1 LFISHIAVYAWVSCM
16 GFRISRAL
24 TIAGVDSGGGAGIAA
39 DLKTFA
45 ALQVHGLVAVTS
57 VTAQNTLGVYGIHDI
72 PPQMVELQI
81 DVVAE
86 DIGVDAAKTGML
98 SNPGIVRSVARSVK
112 KHGFPL
118 VVDPVIFAKSGDR
131 LLTEE
136 AVEVLA
142 KELLPLAKVVT
153 PNRFEAER
161 LSGIRIE
168 DLEDAEKAGKIIK
181 DRYGAEIVVVKGGHI
196 SGDKSIDIVITSKE
210 ILRLEGPK
218 IEGCT
223 HGTGCSFSAAI
234 AAHIAKGEDPLAAIR
249 KSKEF
254 ILTAIER
261 SYRVGKGHCP
271 VNPTAYLELDAERYR
286 AIESVERALKIIEE
300 RASDIAKL
308 IPEVQSN
315 LAYSLPPYLAR
326 GVDDVIA
333 IPGRIINYMGR
344 ARASGPPRPG
354 ASSHVAR
361 GILAAMELYPE
372 YRSAMNI
379 RYISGIE
386 DIASKAGFKVSWYDR
401 KEEPEDVKKREG
413 ATIPWGV
420 REAIE
425 RIGSMPDIVIDY
437 GDFGKEPGAKIFGRD
452 PIDVV
457 NKLLKL
463 IDILKEAKHHPF
475 S

>member
-1 LFISHIAVYAWVSCM
+1 MVFKIP
-16 GFRISRAL
+16 RAL

-72 PPQMVELQI
+72 PPQIIELQI

-98 SNPGIVRSVARSVK
+98 SNPGIVRSVARAVK
-112 KHGFPL
+112 KHGFSL

-142 KELLPLAKVVT
+142 RELLPLARVVT

-161 LSGIRIE
+161 LSGIKIE
-168 DLEDAEKAGKIIK
+168 SLEDAERAGKII
-181 DRYGAEIVVVKGGHI
+181 RERHGSEIVVVKGGHLT
-196 SGDKSIDIVITSKE
+196 GDESVDIVVSQSGV
-210 ILRLEGPK
+210 LRLEGPR

-234 AAHIAKGEDPLAAIR
+234 AAYIAKGEEPVEAI
-249 KSKEF
+249 KKAKGF
-254 ILTAIER
+254 ISIAIER

-271 VNPTAYLELDAERYR
+271 VNPMAYLELDAERYR
-286 AIESVERALKIIEE
+286 AIELVEKALRIIEE
-300 RASDIAKL
+300 RGEDVAKL

-315 LAYSLPPYLAR
+315 LAYALPPYLAK
-326 GVDDVIA
+326 GIADVVA
-333 IPGRIINYMGR
+333 VPGRIVNYMGR
-344 ARASGPPRPG
+344 AKASGPPRPG

-361 GILAAMELYPE
+361 GILAVLELYPE
-372 YRSAMNI
+372 YRSAINI
-379 RYISGIE
+379 RYIPKME
-386 DIASKAGFKVSWYDR
+386 DIASKAGLKVSWYDR
-401 KEEPEDVKKREG
+401 REEPEDVKKKEG

-420 REAIE
+420 REAIK

-452 PIDVV
+452 PVDVA
-457 NKLLKL
+457 NKLIKL
-463 IDILKEAKHHPF
+463 IEALKSSGAIG
-475 S
+475 

>member
-1 LFISHIAVYAWVSCM
+1 MIP
-16 GFRISRAL
+16 RAL

-57 VTAQNTLGVYGIHDI
+57 ITAQNTLGVFGIHDI

-112 KHGFPL
+112 RHGFPL

-131 LLTEE
+131 LLVEE
-136 AVEVLA
+136 AVEVMA

-153 PNRFEAER
+153 PNRFEAEK
-161 LSGIRIE
+161 LSGIKIE
-168 DLEDAEKAGKIIK
+168 GFEDAEKAGKIIRE
-181 DRYGAEIVVVKGGHI
+181 RYGPEAVVVKGGHL
-196 SGDKSIDIVITSKE
+196 SGDMSIDVVIHGSGNVM
-210 ILRLEGPK
+210 RLEGPR
-218 IEGCT
+218 IDGCT

-234 AAHIAKGEDPLAAIR
+234 AAYIARGEDLLDAI
-249 KSKEF
+249 KKAKEF
-254 ILTAIER
+254 ITIAIER

-286 AIESVERALKIIEE
+286 AERLVEEAVAIIEGRGE
-300 RASDIAKL
+300 DVAKL

-315 LAYSLPPYLAR
+315 LVYALPHYLAKSPR
-326 GVDDVIA
+326 DVIA
-333 IPGRIINYMGR
+333 IPGRIVNYMGR

-361 GILAAMELYPE
+361 GVLAAMEAYPE
-372 YRSAMNI
+372 YRSAINI
-379 RYISGIE
+379 RYIPGLE
-386 DIASKAGFKVSWYDR
+386 DIASKAGFKLSWYNR
-401 KEEPEDVKKREG
+401 REEPEDVKKKEG

-420 REAIE
+420 RTAIS
-425 RIGSMPDIVIDY
+425 RAGMMPDIIIDY
-437 GDFGKEPGAKIFGRD
+437 GDFGKEPGAKIFGKD
-452 PIDVV
+452 PLDVV
-457 NKLLKL
+457 YKLLRL
-463 IDILKEAKHHPF
+463 VDELKKNKVI

>member
-1 LFISHIAVYAWVSCM
+1 MVGKPPIP
-16 GFRISRAL
+16 RAL

-57 VTAQNTLGVYGIHDI
+57 VTAQNTLGVFGIHDI
-72 PPQMVELQI
+72 PPSMVELQI

-131 LLTEE
+131 LLVEE
-136 AVEVLA
+136 AVEVMT

-153 PNRFEAER
+153 PNKFEAER

-168 DLEDAEKAGKIIK
+168 GLEDAEKAGKIIREK
-181 DRYGAEIVVVKGGHI
+181 YGPEIVVVKGGHL
-196 SGDKSIDIVITSKE
+196 SGDKSIDIVIHGSGSVTM
-210 ILRLEGPK
+210 LEGPRVD
-218 IEGCT
+218 GCT

-234 AAHIAKGEDPLAAIR
+234 AAYIARGEDLLNAVKKA
-249 KSKEF
+249 KEF
-254 ILTAIER
+254 VTIAIER
-261 SYRVGKGHCP
+261 SYKVGKGHCP
-271 VNPTAYLELDAERYR
+271 VNPTAYLELDAEKYR
-286 AIESVERALKIIEE
+286 AERLVEEAIAIIEK
-300 RASDIAKL
+300 RAEDVAKL

-315 LAYSLPPYLAR
+315 LVYALPHYLAKSPR
-326 GVDDVIA
+326 DVIA
-333 IPGRIINYMGR
+333 IPGRIVNYMGK
-344 ARASGPPRPG
+344 AKASGSPKPG

-361 GILAAMELYPE
+361 GVLAAMEIYPE
-372 YRSAMNI
+372 YRAAMNI
-379 RYISGIE
+379 RYIPGLE
-386 DIASKAGFKVSWYDR
+386 DIASKAGFKISWYDR
-401 KEEPEDVKKREG
+401 KEEPEDVKRKEG
-413 ATIPWGV
+413 ASIPWGV
-420 REAIE
+420 RTAIN
-425 RIGSMPDIVIDY
+425 RIGSMPDIIIDY
-437 GDFGKEPGAKIFGRD
+437 GDFGKEPGAKIFGKD

-457 NKLLKL
+457 NKLLRL
-463 IDILKEAKHHPF
+463 IEELKKNKTI

>member
-1 LFISHIAVYAWVSCM
+1 MVGKPQIP
-16 GFRISRAL
+16 RAL

-57 VTAQNTLGVYGIHDI
+57 VTAQNTLGVFGIHDI
-72 PPQMVELQI
+72 PPSMVELQI

-131 LLTEE
+131 LLVEE
-136 AVEVLA
+136 AVEVMA

-153 PNRFEAER
+153 PNKFEAER
-161 LSGIRIE
+161 LSGIKIE
-168 DLEDAEKAGKIIK
+168 GLEDAEKAGKIIREK
-181 DRYGAEIVVVKGGHI
+181 YGPEIVVVKGGHL
-196 SGDKSIDIVITSKE
+196 SGDKSIDIVIHGSGNVTM
-210 ILRLEGPK
+210 LEGPRVD
-218 IEGCT
+218 GCT

-234 AAHIAKGEDPLAAIR
+234 AAYIAKGEDLLNAVKKA
-249 KSKEF
+249 KEF
-254 ILTAIER
+254 VTIAIER
-261 SYRVGKGHCP
+261 SYKVGKGHCP

-286 AIESVERALKIIEE
+286 AERLVEEAIAIIEK
-300 RASDIAKL
+300 RAEDVAKL

-315 LAYSLPPYLAR
+315 LAYALPHYLAKSPR
-326 GVDDVIA
+326 DVIA
-333 IPGRIINYMGR
+333 IPGRIVNYMGR
-344 ARASGPPRPG
+344 AKASGPPRPG

-361 GILAAMELYPE
+361 GVLAAMEIYPE
-372 YRSAMNI
+372 YRAAMNI
-379 RYISGIE
+379 RYIPGLE
-386 DIASKAGFKVSWYDR
+386 DIASKAGFKISWYDR
-401 KEEPEDVKKREG
+401 REEPEDVKRKEG
-413 ATIPWGV
+413 ASIPWGV
-420 REAIE
+420 RTAIN
-425 RIGSMPDIVIDY
+425 RIGSMPDIIIDY
-437 GDFGKEPGAKIFGRD
+437 GDFGKEPGAKIFGKD

-457 NKLLKL
+457 NKLLRL
-463 IDILKEAKHHPF
+463 IEELKRNKTI

>member
-1 LFISHIAVYAWVSCM
+1 MVGKPQIP
-16 GFRISRAL
+16 RAL

-57 VTAQNTLGVYGIHDI
+57 VTAQNTLGVFGIHDI
-72 PPQMVELQI
+72 PPSMVELQI

-131 LLTEE
+131 LLVEE
-136 AVEVLA
+136 AVEVMA

-153 PNRFEAER
+153 PNKFEAER
-161 LSGIRIE
+161 LSGIKIE
-168 DLEDAEKAGKIIK
+168 GLEDAEKAGKIIREK
-181 DRYGAEIVVVKGGHI
+181 YGPEIVVVKGGHL
-196 SGDKSIDIVITSKE
+196 SGDKSIDIVIHGSGNVTM
-210 ILRLEGPK
+210 LEGPRVD
-218 IEGCT
+218 GCT

-234 AAHIAKGEDPLAAIR
+234 AAYIAKGEDLLNAVKKA
-249 KSKEF
+249 KEF
-254 ILTAIER
+254 VTIAIER
-261 SYRVGKGHCP
+261 SYKVGKGHCP

-286 AIESVERALKIIEE
+286 AERLVEEAIAIIEK
-300 RASDIAKL
+300 RAEDVAKL

-315 LAYSLPPYLAR
+315 LAYALPYYLAKSP
-326 GVDDVIA
+326 GDVIA
-333 IPGRIINYMGR
+333 IPGRIVNYMGR
-344 ARASGPPRPG
+344 AKASGPPRPG

-361 GILAAMELYPE
+361 GVLAAMEIYPE
-372 YRSAMNI
+372 YRAAMNI
-379 RYISGIE
+379 RYIPGLE
-386 DIASKAGFKVSWYDR
+386 DIASKAGFKISWYDR
-401 KEEPEDVKKREG
+401 REEPEDVKRKEG
-413 ATIPWGV
+413 ASIPWGV
-420 REAIE
+420 RTAIN
-425 RIGSMPDIVIDY
+425 RIGSMPDIIIDY
-437 GDFGKEPGAKIFGRD
+437 GDFGKEPGAKIFGKD

-457 NKLLKL
+457 NKLLRL
-463 IDILKEAKHHPF
+463 IEELKRNKTI

>member
-1 LFISHIAVYAWVSCM
+1 MVGKPPIP
-16 GFRISRAL
+16 RAL

-57 VTAQNTLGVYGIHDI
+57 VTAQNTLGVFGIHDI
-72 PPQMVELQI
+72 PPSMVELQI

-131 LLTEE
+131 LLVEE
-136 AVEVLA
+136 AVEVMT

-153 PNRFEAER
+153 PNKFEAER

-168 DLEDAEKAGKIIK
+168 GLGDAEKAGKIIREK
-181 DRYGAEIVVVKGGHI
+181 YGPEIVVVKGGHL
-196 SGDKSIDIVITSKE
+196 SGDKSIDIVIHGSGSVTM
-210 ILRLEGPK
+210 LEGPRVD
-218 IEGCT
+218 GCT

-234 AAHIAKGEDPLAAIR
+234 AAYIARGEDLLNAVKKA
-249 KSKEF
+249 KEF
-254 ILTAIER
+254 VTIAIER
-261 SYRVGKGHCP
+261 SYKVGKGHCP
-271 VNPTAYLELDAERYR
+271 VNPTAYLELDAEKYR
-286 AIESVERALKIIEE
+286 AERLVEEAIAIIEK
-300 RASDIAKL
+300 RAEDVAKL

-315 LAYSLPPYLAR
+315 LVYALPHYLAKSPR
-326 GVDDVIA
+326 DVIA
-333 IPGRIINYMGR
+333 IPGRIVNYMGK
-344 ARASGPPRPG
+344 AKASGSPKPG

-361 GILAAMELYPE
+361 GVLAAMEIYPE
-372 YRSAMNI
+372 YRAAMNI
-379 RYISGIE
+379 RYIPGLE
-386 DIASKAGFKVSWYDR
+386 DIASKAGFKISWYDR
-401 KEEPEDVKKREG
+401 KEEPEDVKRKEG
-413 ATIPWGV
+413 ASIPWGV
-420 REAIE
+420 RTAIN
-425 RIGSMPDIVIDY
+425 RIGSMPDIIIDY
-437 GDFGKEPGAKIFGRD
+437 GDFGKEPGAKIFGKD

-457 NKLLKL
+457 NKLLRL
-463 IDILKEAKHHPF
+463 IEELKKNKTI

>member
-1 LFISHIAVYAWVSCM
+1 M
-16 GFRISRAL
+16 GFRIPRAL

-112 KHGFPL
+112 RHGFPL

-136 AVEVLA
+136 AVEVMA
-142 KELLPLAKVVT
+142 KELLPLARVVT

-161 LSGIRIE
+161 LSGIKIE
-168 DLEDAEKAGKIIK
+168 SLDDAERAGKAIR
-181 DRYGAEIVVVKGGHI
+181 DRYGPEIVVVKGGHI
-196 SGDKSIDIVITSKE
+196 LGDKSVDVVITSNSV
-210 ILRLEGPK
+210 LRLEAPK
-218 IEGCT
+218 IDGCT

-234 AAHIAKGEDPLAAIR
+234 AAYIARGEDPLTAI
-249 KSKEF
+249 KKAKEF
-254 ILTAIER
+254 ISIAIER
-261 SYRVGKGHCP
+261 SYRIGKGHCP
-271 VNPTAYLELDAERYR
+271 VNPTAYLEIDAERYR
-286 AIESVERALKIIEE
+286 AIELVEKALKIIDE
-300 RASDIAKL
+300 RAEDIAKL

-315 LAYSLPPYLAR
+315 LAYALPPYLAR
-326 GVDDVIA
+326 GISDVIA
-333 IPGRIINYMGR
+333 IPGRIVNYIGR

-361 GILAAMELYPE
+361 GILAAMEIYPE
-372 YRSAMNI
+372 YRSAINI
-379 RYISGIE
+379 KYIPGIE
-386 DIASKAGFKVSWYDR
+386 NIASNAGFKVSWYDR
-401 KEEPEDVKKREG
+401 REEPEDVKKKEG

-420 REAIE
+420 REAIK

-452 PIDVV
+452 PIDVI

-463 IDILKEAKHHPF
+463 INALKESKAI